1 MKSEIEAGE
10 ACRKE
15 LSPAEKEN
23 RLLRK
28 LEIDG
33 KVEPEVNRELLKKK
47 VWDFRSNKDLR
58 FSKPQARQFDP
69 LAAMPAHSNAIQK
82 GE

>member
-47 VWDFRSNKDLR
+47 FGTSDRIRTYVFPSHRPDSLIR
-58 FSKPQARQFDP
+58 
-69 LAAMPAHSNAIQK
+69 
-82 GE
+82 